1 MARRKYGKRRG
12 GSRSKKLPLA
22 IAIPTALSTYNY
34 VLEPVL
40 KGDMGRAM
48 RQAKYYMGGIQED
61 GTGFQLN
68 GPMMFYGPMVAGV
81 VAHKFAG
88 RFVNRYIPKWLP
100 VSI

>member
-1 MARRKYGKRRG
+1 MARRRSKKSRRSG
-12 GSRSKKLPLA
+12 SKKLPLA

-34 VLEPVL
+34 VLDPVL

-48 RQAKYYMGGIQED
+48 RQAKYYMGGMQED
-61 GTGFQLN
+61 GSGFQLA
-68 GPMMFYGPMVAGV
+68 GPMMFYGPMIAGV

-88 RFVNRYIPKWLP
+88 KFVNRYIPKWLP